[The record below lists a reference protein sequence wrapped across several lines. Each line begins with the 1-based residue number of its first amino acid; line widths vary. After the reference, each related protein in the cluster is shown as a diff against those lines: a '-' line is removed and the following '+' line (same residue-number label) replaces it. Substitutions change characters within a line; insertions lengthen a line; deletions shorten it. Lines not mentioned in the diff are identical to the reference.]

1 EELDK
6 CSTCDE
12 NAVINNGLSAES
24 LEQLR
29 GKRGED
35 IVNADVAGQGYE
47 ATKAE
52 TDRNIEIK

>member
-1 EELDK
+1 MLV
-6 CSTCDE
+6 S
-12 NAVINNGLSAES
+12 
-24 LEQLR
+24 

-52 TDRNIEIK
+52 TDREIEIR